1 MIIVNIVHIL
11 QFVLVIFIFPYLYL
25 HNAISVNEGTKPTTI
40 SLKNNNKL
48 TKMNNDFIQTSKY
61 SVKIGDLI
69 R

>member
-11 QFVLVIFIFPYLYL
+11 QFVFVIFIFPYLYL

-48 TKMNNDFIQTSKY
+48 KRINIDFIQTSKY